1 MSDFLKTRRE
11 FLRTTMLG
19 ASAAWS
25 VPGFVNRTFA
35 GLDEASRDLA
45 VQGVTGKDGRI
56 LVVLQLAGG
65 NDGLNTLVPYA
76 DDAYHRLRPRLAQ
89 KPGSVKKLNDY
100 CGLNAAMPYFGE
112 LFAGGDLAVVQG
124 VGYPNPNRS
133 HFVSTSVWESADPG
147 ARATTGW
154 LGRYFDNACS
164 GSDPLGGISLTK
176 TQPESFGA
184 AKNPGICM
192 TTPELYRWL
201 HGGGD
206 RDEAQAFFAGLNRP
220 GGEGAEHAAAGEQA
234 GIQSNLAFLER
245 VALDAQVSSRRILEI
260 ASKHKSKVAYDGTPL
275 ARSLNLV
282 GRMIAGGLPTRVYY
296 VSHGGFD
303 THNGQTGNHERL
315 LATLDAAL
323 KSFFGDLKDQGNY
336 ERVSVMTFSEFGR
349 RAGEN
354 ASGGTDHG
362 KGSCMFVAGG
372 GVKGGIYGKAPS
384 LEDLDAGDLK
394 FSTDFRSVYAT
405 VLEDWLQTK
414 AEPVLGAAY
423 PKLGFVG

>member
-1 MSDFLKTRRE
+1 MNDFLKTRRE
-11 FLRTTMLG
+11 FLRTSLLG
-19 ASAAWS
+19 ASAAWT
-25 VPGFVNRTFA
+25 VPGFINRTFT
-35 GLDEASRDLA
+35 GLDEANRDLA
-45 VQGVTGKDGRI
+45 VQGTTGKDGRI

-76 DDAYHRLRPRLAQ
+76 DDAYHRLRPRLAL
-89 KPGSVKKLNDY
+89 KPAAVRKLDDY
-100 CGLNAAMPYFGE
+100 CGLNPAMPYFGE
-112 LFAGGDLAVVQG
+112 LFAAGDLAVVQG

-133 HFVSTSVWESADPG
+133 HFVSTSVWETGSPDG
-147 ARATTGW
+147 RSNTGW
-154 LGRYFDNACS
+154 LGRYFDNTCS
-164 GSDPLGGISLTK
+164 GSDPLAGVSLTK
-176 TQPESFGA
+176 TQPEAFGA
-184 AKNPGICM
+184 EKNPGICM
-192 TTPELYRWL
+192 TTPELYRWI

-220 GGEGAEHAAAGEQA
+220 GGEGGPVGPPAAD
-234 GIQSNLAFLER
+234 QSNLAFLER
-245 VALDAQVSSRRILEI
+245 VALDAQVSSRKILEI
-260 ASKHKSKVAYDGTPL
+260 ASKHKSKVAYDGSPV

-303 THNGQTGNHERL
+303 THNGQGGNHDRL

-354 ASGGTDHG
+354 ASAGTDHG
-362 KGSCMFVAGG
+362 KGSCLFVAGG
-372 GVKGGIYGKAPS
+372 GVKSGLYGKAPS

-394 FSTDFRSVYAT
+394 FTTDFRSVYAT
-405 VLEDWLQTK
+405 VLDEWLQTK
-414 AEPVLGAAY
+414 SAPVLGAAY
-423 PKLGFVG
+423 PKLGFIS

>member
-76 DDAYHRLRPRLAQ
+76 DDAYHRLRPKLAQ

-100 CGLNAAMPYFGE
+100 CGLNGAMPYFGE
-112 LFAGGDLAVVQG
+112 LFDGGDLAVVQG

-133 HFVSTSVWESADPG
+133 HFVSTSVWESADPAG
-147 ARATTGW
+147 RATTGW

-176 TQPESFGA
+176 TQPEAFGA
-184 AKNPGICM
+184 EKNPGICM

-220 GGEGAEHAAAGEQA
+220 GGEGVDAAPVGEKE
-234 GIQSNLAFLER
+234 GLQSNLAFLER

-303 THNGQTGNHERL
+303 THNGQLGNHEKL
-315 LATLDAAL
+315 LSTLDSAL

-362 KGSCMFVAGG
+362 KGSCLFVAGG
-372 GVKGGIYGKAPS
+372 GVKSGIYGKAPN

-394 FSTDFRSVYAT
+394 FTSDFRSVYAT

-414 AEPVLGAAY
+414 SAPVLGAGY
-423 PKLGFVG
+423 PKLGFIS